1 MPILARLLNL
11 LTMLLF
17 LSFNG
22 HLWMISILADSF
34 QTLPISEQPL
44 NGNGF

>member
-34 QTLPISEQPL
+34 QNPAHQRATA
-44 NGNGF
+44 